1 MDDPTSLPST
11 LYPKVTNHIKGV
23 VKTLRYKLRDP
34 SNPEKEIIIPPI
46 PIIGTVKLHG
56 AHADILIHH
65 DNTIALQSRNVTNIS
80 VNTDNYG
87 FAGSMSQK
95 STAILKLRDAY
106 LTRWRELNPKEQLDE
121 SIPVTIAGEWIGT
134 GVQKNVAISL
144 LSRRFVII
152 SVKINNVWVLDSDY
166 STIEAPKSDIYNISR
181 GGLYTSTLY
190 PDDQQRTIAA
200 LEPLAEKI
208 AARCP
213 FAESFGV
220 VGAGEGL
227 VWKLV
232 PYISDADMWFK
243 TKGGT
248 FKPNFTPAPKKP
260 ADDVKEQREQ
270 AAELAK
276 GWCSEQRL
284 EQGWD
289 YLKEVG
295 KERNMKGLGD
305 YLKWV
310 QNDVL
315 VEERGY
321 VKEHK
326 VDEQMLRME
335 IMKVAKRWYVT
346 RYERGEE

>member
-1 MDDPTSLPST
+1 MDNPAPPLST
-11 LYPKVTNHIKGV
+11 LYPKITNHIKGV
-23 VKTLRYKLRDP
+23 VKTLQYKLRDP
-34 SNPEKEIIIPPI
+34 LTLTQEIIIPPI

-56 AHADILIHH
+56 AHADILVHH
-65 DNTIALQSRNVTNIS
+65 DNTIILQSRNVTNLS
-80 VNTDNYG
+80 VNADNYG
-87 FAGSMSQK
+87 FATTMTQK
-95 STAILKLRDAY
+95 SPAILRLRDEY
-106 LTRWRELNPKEQLDE
+106 LARWRELNPEQELDE
-121 SIPVTIAGEWIGT
+121 TIPVTIAGEWIGT

-144 LSRRFVII
+144 LSKRFVII
-152 SVKINNVWVLDSDY
+152 SVKINDAWVLDSDY
-166 STIEAPKSDIYNISR
+166 STVEAPESDIYNISR
-181 GGLYTSTLY
+181 GGVYTSTLY

-200 LEPLAEKI
+200 LEPLAEEV

-232 PYISDADMWFK
+232 PYVSDADLWFK
-243 TKGGT
+243 TKGGM
-248 FKPNFTPAPKKP
+248 FKPNFMPAPKKP

-289 YLKEVG
+289 YLKEIG
-295 KERNMKGLGD
+295 KERNMERLRD

-315 VEERGY
+315 IEEKGY

-335 IMKVAKRWYVT
+335 IMKVAKPWYVT
-346 RYERGEE
+346 RYERDEE